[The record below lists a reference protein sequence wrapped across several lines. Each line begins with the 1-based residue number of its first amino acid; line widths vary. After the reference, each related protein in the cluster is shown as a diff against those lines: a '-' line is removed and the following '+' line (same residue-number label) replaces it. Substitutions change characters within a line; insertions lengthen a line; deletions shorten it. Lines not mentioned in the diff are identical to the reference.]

1 MIVYDEYIDNQ
12 ILDIVWSNELARL
25 SEASSV
31 VVPGCPRL
39 SQAVPGCPELSKMM
53 SKVVPGVSQIVPGCP
68 GLSRMV
74 SKVVKSF
81 Q

>member
-39 SQAVPGCPELSKMM
+39 SQAVPGCPRLSP
-53 SKVVPGVSQIVPGCP
+53 S
-68 GLSRMV
+68 
-74 SKVVKSF
+74 
-81 Q
+81 